1 MKKKFNLNLNN
12 EERKV
17 IETFINDYK
26 AYNWLTLAWRYFDG
40 QCHYNNANKI
50 VERLFLPSIKTV
62 ETEYGILKENFL
74 DFWILQ
80 DEEKSELERI
90 ANLDETEYWV
100 KYFSHEFDGYEE
112 EAMNEFF
119 KSWENEINT
128 FFNIK

>member
-1 MKKKFNLNLNN
+1 MFNTLNVNLN
-12 EERKV
+12 EDERKV
-17 IETFINDYK
+17 IETFISNYK
-26 AYNWLTLAWRYFDG
+26 AYNWLTLAWRNFDG

-74 DFWILQ
+74 DFWNLHE
-80 DEEKSELERI
+80 EEKSELERI
-90 ANLDETEYWV
+90 VNLDETEYWV

-112 EAMNEFF
+112 EAMIEFF